1 MSESIITLAEVA
13 GFIPGARLVGEGA
26 TPIASVCTDARTA
39 GEGVLFVGLKGEKF
53 DGTDFAGQAA
63 GNGAAAVLVS
73 REIPGLTVPQIV
85 VPDTG
90 RAFCESA
97 AGWRSKFSIPVITV
111 SGSNGKTTTT
121 QMIASILRAAFG
133 EESMLATRGNF
144 NNSVG
149 VPITLW
155 RLRAGQ
161 KAAVVE
167 AGMSHPG
174 EMAELA
180 AMIRPTVAL
189 VNNAQREHQE
199 FLSGVEATAV
209 ENSFAI
215 RALGAD
221 GVAVYPADD
230 ACAGIWK
237 EAAGNRRTITFAT
250 TPGVEADVKAGV
262 KSSPHGIAVKLETPE
277 GGVELEIG
285 IGGLHNGHNAAAAA
299 SCALAAGIPLSV
311 IAKGLSSF
319 SPVARRGVRHVLSAG
334 TLVID
339 DTYNANPDSMEAG
352 IEVLAG
358 CAGPRVLVAGDMG
371 EVGSK
376 GPEYHEEVG
385 RFAAQRGI
393 ERLFCCGDLMR
404 HTARAFG
411 PAAQHFESL
420 EALEA
425 AVLEA
430 LPSFQ
435 GGTLLVKASN
445 FMHFDRIVK
454 AVLEA
459 DAKASQSH

>member
-1 MSESIITLAEVA
+1 
-13 GFIPGARLVGEGA
+13 
-26 TPIASVCTDARTA
+26 
-39 GEGVLFVGLKGEKF
+39 
-53 DGTDFAGQAA
+53 
-63 GNGAAAVLVS
+63 
-73 REIPGLTVPQIV
+73 
-85 VPDTG
+85 
-90 RAFCESA
+90 
-97 AGWRSKFSIPVITV
+97 
-111 SGSNGKTTTT
+111 
-121 QMIASILRAAFG
+121 
-133 EESMLATRGNF
+133 
-144 NNSVG
+144 
-149 VPITLW
+149 
-155 RLRAGQ
+155 
-161 KAAVVE
+161 
-167 AGMSHPG
+167 MSHPG

-199 FLSGVEATAV
+199 FLSGVEATAL
-209 ENSFAI
+209 ENSFTI
-215 RALGAD
+215 RALGAE

-230 ACAGIWK
+230 ACAKIWK
-237 EAAGNRRTITFAT
+237 AAAGARRTITFAT
-250 TPGVEADVKAGV
+250 TPGIEADVKARV
-262 KSSPHGIAVKLETPE
+262 RASSKGIAVKLEAPE
-277 GGVELEIG
+277 GAIEVEIG

-319 SPVARRGVRHVLSAG
+319 SPVARRGVRHVLSNG
-334 TLVID
+334 TLLID

-358 CAGPRVLVAGDMG
+358 CAAPRILVAGDMG

-393 ERLFCCGDLMR
+393 EKLLCCGALMP

-411 PAAQHFESL
+411 ANAQHFESL

-425 AVLEA
+425 AVLETVSN
-430 LPSFQ
+430 LS

-454 AVLEA
+454 ALLEA
-459 DAKASQSH
+459 KAAESN